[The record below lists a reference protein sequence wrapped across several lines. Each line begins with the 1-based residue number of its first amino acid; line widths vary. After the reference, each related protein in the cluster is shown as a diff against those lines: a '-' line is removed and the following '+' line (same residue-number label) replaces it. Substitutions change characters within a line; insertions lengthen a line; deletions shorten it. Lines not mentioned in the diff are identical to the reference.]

1 MQKKTF
7 KPQLAPNQQPD
18 LEDLNYPL
26 LVSYKMDGIRCI
38 IKEGEILSRSL
49 KPIQNKQLKE
59 KLEPLRKYSE
69 VNGLI
74 IDGEIFSP
82 NLTFQEIVSF
92 VMTQDF
98 EDKKSVKKFGKVM
111 QIPDHLKFYCF
122 DCISNND
129 YEISFEDRFIN
140 AGLVVD
146 QFPLIAE
153 LIEHKLVNNKSEVEE
168 YFNKALENG
177 YEGLILRNP
186 ESKYKYGR
194 GSLKEGII
202 YKLKPYKE
210 IDGIVTGVIQST
222 EVDPNAEKKTNE
234 LGYSTTSKKK
244 NDRIAIEKASA
255 FYVNY
260 QGKELK
266 VVLAMTDKG
275 KEDIWRNKEAYIGK
289 CIEYKYLEI
298 GMKDGGLPRHPIF
311 LRFRKDKDEL

>member
-7 KPQLAPNQQPD
+7 KPQLAPNQQPN

-38 IKEGEILSRSL
+38 IKEGKILSRSL

-111 QIPDHLKFYCF
+111 EIPDHLKFYCF
-122 DCISNND
+122 DCITNND
-129 YEISFEDRFIN
+129 YEVSFKDRFIN
-140 AGLVVD
+140 SGLVVD

-168 YFNKALENG
+168 YFNKALNNG
-177 YEGLILRNP
+177 YEGLIIRNP

-202 YKLKPYKE
+202 FKFKPFVS
-210 IDGIVTGVIQST
+210 IDSLITGVVQAT
-222 EVDPNAEKKTNE
+222 EVDPNAEKTINE
-234 LGYSTTSKKK
+234 LGRSVTSKKK
-244 NDRIAIEKASA
+244 SDRCLIEKASG
-255 FYVNY
+255 FYVDY
-260 QGKELK
+260 KGKQLK
-266 VVLAMTDKG
+266 VPLKMTDEE
-275 KEDIWRNKEAYIGK
+275 KEYVWKNQNEFIGK
-289 CIEYKYLEI
+289 YLEYEFMEI
-298 GMKDGGLPRHPIF
+298 GMKEGGLPRIPKMI
-311 LRFRKDKDEL
+311 RVREDKDG